1 MAKDNPRARRLGEQ
15 IQREL
20 TDLLRRDV
28 KDGRIGNVTITAVSV
43 TGDLR
48 TARVYYLV
56 FGKDGPD
63 PKVQRGL
70 ESAAG
75 FLRNA
80 LSRSLMI
87 RYTPT
92 LSFELDTSI
101 EHGVRLTQLIDSVNK
116 PTDAHQHRRHSVA
129 RQTLGPELSR
139 RRGPRQTAVRRPQ
152 GGTYRLARSACVG
165 HAAHM
170 LRRGHQIRRPTARC
184 GQDLP
189 RHGVSGRAHRQRRPR
204 IRGHREARA

>member
-20 TDLLRRDV
+20 GDLLRRDV
-28 KDGRIGNVTITAVSV
+28 KDERIGNVTITAVSV

-101 EHGVRLTQLIDSVNK
+101 EHGVRLSQLIDSVNK
-116 PTDAHQHRRHSVA
+116 PEKHDAADAADAVEAADAVDGSASDDDGHVIDE
-129 RQTLGPELSR
+129 GDYVD
-139 RRGPRQTAVRRPQ
+139 PRSK
-152 GGTYRLARSACVG
+152 G
-165 HAAHM
+165 
-170 LRRGHQIRRPTARC
+170 
-184 GQDLP
+184 
-189 RHGVSGRAHRQRRPR
+189 
-204 IRGHREARA
+204 E

>member
-1 MAKDNPRARRLGEQ
+1 MRYARINGVEATPTFSARCASVGLGLNQSAAEVHMANKDNPRARRLGEQ

-20 TDLLRRDV
+20 GELLRRDV
-28 KDGRIGNVTITAVSV
+28 KDERIGNVTITAVAV

-92 LSFELDTSI
+92 LTFELDTSI

-116 PTDAHQHRRHSVA
+116 PDKQAGGSAHDRDADDD
-129 RQTLGPELSR
+129 
-139 RRGPRQTAVRRPQ
+139 
-152 GGTYRLARSACVG
+152 G
-165 HAAHM
+165 H
-170 LRRGHQIRRPTARC
+170 
-184 GQDLP
+184 
-189 RHGVSGRAHRQRRPR
+189 VV
-204 IRGHREARA
+204 

>member
-1 MAKDNPRARRLGEQ
+1 MLLAGGSCTNAVDMAKDNPRAKRLGEQ

-20 TDLLRRDV
+20 GELLRRDV
-28 KDGRIGNVTITAVSV
+28 KDERIGNVTVTAVSV

-101 EHGVRLTQLIDSVNK
+101 EHGVRLSQLIDSVNRTHAH
-116 PTDAHQHRRHSVA
+116 PAPGAAGADAGA
-129 RQTLGPELSR
+129 D
-139 RRGPRQTAVRRPQ
+139 AD
-152 GGTYRLARSACVG
+152 ADDG
-165 HAAHM
+165 HVIDEGDYVDPH
-170 LRRGHQIRRPTARC
+170 PK
-184 GQDLP
+184 
-189 RHGVSGRAHRQRRPR
+189 S
-204 IRGHREARA
+204 E

>member
-28 KDGRIGNVTITAVSV
+28 KDERIGNVTITAVDV

-48 TARVYYLV
+48 SARVHYLV
-56 FGKDGPD
+56 FGKQGPD

-92 LSFELDTSI
+92 LSFSLDTSI
-101 EHGVRLTQLIDSVNK
+101 EHGVRLSQLIDAANK
-116 PTDAHQHRRHSVA
+116 REP
-129 RQTLGPELSR
+129 
-139 RRGPRQTAVRRPQ
+139 
-152 GGTYRLARSACVG
+152 GGGA
-165 HAAHM
+165 
-170 LRRGHQIRRPTARC
+170 
-184 GQDLP
+184 
-189 RHGVSGRAHRQRRPR
+189 
-204 IRGHREARA
+204 E

>member
-20 TDLLRRDV
+20 GDLLRRDV
-28 KDGRIGNVTITAVSV
+28 KDERIGNVTITAVSV

-92 LSFELDTSI
+92 LTFELDTSI
-101 EHGVRLTQLIDSVNK
+101 EHGVRLTQLIDSVSK
-116 PTDAHQHRRHSVA
+116 T
-129 RQTLGPELSR
+129 E
-139 RRGPRQTAVRRPQ
+139 
-152 GGTYRLARSACVG
+152 
-165 HAAHM
+165 
-170 LRRGHQIRRPTARC
+170 
-184 GQDLP
+184 
-189 RHGVSGRAHRQRRPR
+189 SGA
-204 IRGHREARA
+204 ARAPEDEGGAPDAEDDHVIDEGDPSPGGR

>member
-20 TDLLRRDV
+20 GELLRRNV
-28 KDGRIGNVTITAVSV
+28 KDERIGNVTITAVSV

-116 PTDAHQHRRHSVA
+116 SEDRAAGTPDSERAADDHDGHVVDEGDFDDDA
-129 RQTLGPELSR
+129 
-139 RRGPRQTAVRRPQ
+139 
-152 GGTYRLARSACVG
+152 G
-165 HAAHM
+165 HVVDEGDFSPGE
-170 LRRGHQIRRPTARC
+170 R
-184 GQDLP
+184 
-189 RHGVSGRAHRQRRPR
+189 
-204 IRGHREARA
+204 

>member
-1 MAKDNPRARRLGEQ
+1 MGEQ

-28 KDGRIGNVTITAVSV
+28 KDDRIGNVTITAVTV

-56 FGKDGPD
+56 FGKEGPD
-63 PKVQRGL
+63 LKVQRGL

-80 LSRSLMI
+80 LSRALMI

-101 EHGVRLTQLIDSVNK
+101 EHGVRLTRLIDSVNK
-116 PTDAHQHRRHSVA
+116 PASPSADAPGAGGPDDDAPDDDAPDDDGHVVDEGDYVA
-129 RQTLGPELSR
+129 PGK
-139 RRGPRQTAVRRPQ
+139 
-152 GGTYRLARSACVG
+152 
-165 HAAHM
+165 
-170 LRRGHQIRRPTARC
+170 I
-184 GQDLP
+184 D
-189 RHGVSGRAHRQRRPR
+189 
-204 IRGHREARA
+204 

>member
-1 MAKDNPRARRLGEQ
+1 MARGARADEIMANKDNPRARRLGEQ

-28 KDGRIGNVTITAVSV
+28 KDERIGNVTITAVDV

-56 FGKDGPD
+56 FGKEGPD

-80 LSRSLMI
+80 LSRALMI
-87 RYTPT
+87 RHTPT
-92 LSFELDTSI
+92 LTFELDTSI
-101 EHGVRLTQLIDSVNK
+101 EHGVRLTQLIDSLNK
-116 PTDAHQHRRHSVA
+116 PANN
-129 RQTLGPELSR
+129 
-139 RRGPRQTAVRRPQ
+139 RP
-152 GGTYRLARSACVG
+152 
-165 HAAHM
+165 AA
-170 LRRGHQIRRPTARC
+170 
-184 GQDLP
+184 DS
-189 RHGVSGRAHRQRRPR
+189 SGAPDDHDHV
-204 IRGHREARA
+204 IDEG